1 MSPRL
6 LRGLVLSGAL
16 MLLPGRGAQA
26 EPRPR
31 VIPIEYDFT
40 GATFSPD
47 ERQLAIVSESNV
59 TLYDVATGKKGRTF
73 EMKVDSLSSP
83 GTFSA
88 DGKLL
93 AATCS
98 VMRPTPFEQVCVWR
112 TATGKMLPGWG
123 GLPEM
128 VKADDMAFVPGG
140 KELVTSAEGDITVSH
155 LSLDKE
161 RTFSGQ
167 AFGLP
172 LKGGWIA
179 VAHAEGAISVNQLTT
194 GKPLRTLEG
203 TNPATEFTVD
213 PQGQWAATW
222 VGGSSITL
230 HNAATGARAGEVSP
244 GPMALSSAVFLAS
257 GRQLATVDAG
267 QVRFW
272 AVPSGAL
279 TATIPYDGEL
289 LALSPQGRWL
299 VTRKPQQPELH
310 LVPAAATQTAP

>member
-1 MSPRL
+1 MKPL
-6 LRGLVLSGAL
+6 LHVFRVLPAL
-16 MLLPGRGAQA
+16 LLLAGGSAGA

-40 GATFSPD
+40 GASFSPD
-47 ERQLAIVSESNV
+47 ERQLAIVSESSV
-59 TLYDVATGKKGRTF
+59 TLYDVATGKKGRTL
-73 EMKVDSLSSP
+73 EMKVDSVSSP

-93 AATCS
+93 AASCS
-98 VMRPTPFEQVCVWR
+98 VMRTTLFEQVCVWR
-112 TATGKMLPGWG
+112 TATGKLLPGWG

-128 VKADDMAFVPGG
+128 LKADDVAFAPGG

-155 LSLDKE
+155 LGLEKE
-161 RTFSGQ
+161 RTFSGE

-179 VAHAEGAISVNQLTT
+179 VAHKDGALSVNQLAT

-213 PQGQWAATW
+213 PQGKWIAGW

-230 HNAATGARAGEVSP
+230 YNAATGARAGEVSP
-244 GPMALSSAVFLAS
+244 GPMALSSIVFLAN

-267 QVRFW
+267 QVRLW
-272 AVPSGAL
+272 AVPSGSL
-279 TATIPYDGEL
+279 TATLPYDGEL

-310 LVPAAATQTAP
+310 LVPASAP

>member
-1 MSPRL
+1 MKPL
-6 LRGLVLSGAL
+6 LRISPVLPALLLLMAGGGA
-16 MLLPGRGAQA
+16 GA

-40 GATFSPD
+40 GASFSPD
-47 ERQLAIVSESNV
+47 ERTLAIVSESSV
-59 TLYDVATGKKGRTF
+59 TLYDVATGKKLRTF
-73 EMKVDSLSSP
+73 EMKVDSISSP

-93 AATCS
+93 AASCS
-98 VMRPTPFEQVCVWR
+98 VMRTTLFEQVCVWR
-112 TATGKMLPGWG
+112 TATGKLLPGWG

-128 VKADDMAFVPGG
+128 VKADDVAFAPGG
-140 KELVTSAEGDITVSH
+140 KELVTSADGDITVSH
-155 LSLDKE
+155 LSVEKE

-179 VAHAEGAISVNQLTT
+179 VAHQEGAISVNQLAT
-194 GKPLRTLEG
+194 GRPLRTLEG

-213 PQGQWAATW
+213 PQGKWIAGW

-230 HNAATGARAGEVSP
+230 YNAATGARAGEVSP
-244 GPMALSSAVFLAS
+244 GPMALASIVFLAN

-267 QVRFW
+267 QVRLW
-272 AVPSGAL
+272 AVPSGSL

-310 LVPAAATQTAP
+310 LVPAPAP